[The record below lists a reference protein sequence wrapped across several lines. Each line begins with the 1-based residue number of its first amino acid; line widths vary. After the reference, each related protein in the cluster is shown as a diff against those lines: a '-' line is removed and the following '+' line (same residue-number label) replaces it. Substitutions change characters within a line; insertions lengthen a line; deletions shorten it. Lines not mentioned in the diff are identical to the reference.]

1 MKYEIYINFT
11 FNYQN
16 NILQVSAR
24 IEQNVNF
31 QEQLSILGRP
41 EVPSIC
47 SFFQNCFVID
57 FFVSFRKKSCHC
69 FFLKIF
75 VLKKCSTKPQRPTFT
90 CETRHLHD
98 LTLYK
103 NYVKILE
110 NVMFSSQD
118 PQVSN

>member
-1 MKYEIYINFT
+1 MKYEICINFT

-47 SFFQNCFVID
+47 SFFKIVLSLTSLFHLEKKVVIA
-57 FFVSFRKKSCHC
+57 
-69 FFLKIF
+69 
-75 VLKKCSTKPQRPTFT
+75 
-90 CETRHLHD
+90 
-98 LTLYK
+98 
-103 NYVKILE
+103 
-110 NVMFSSQD
+110 FS
-118 PQVSN
+118 

>member
-1 MKYEIYINFT
+1 MKYEICINFT

-69 FFLKIF
+69 
-75 VLKKCSTKPQRPTFT
+75 STKPQRPTFT